1 MIVTKH
7 GMTSIGMEMD
17 RVMIQRNDD
26 DINSSGLP
34 TELDDISV
42 SFSGKYSLAITKDCL
57 ELMKRSQLN
66 EYAKNAG
73 VYHKNGRYGSGKKHH
88 GPSYIT
94 NVDACLFGCEDCFGN
109 EVAEQNINDV
119 CC

>member
-7 GMTSIGMEMD
+7 AMTSIGMEMD

-34 TELDDISV
+34 TESDDISV

-57 ELMKRSQLN
+57 ELMKRSEKINVTWSSEKQN
-66 EYAKNAG
+66 
-73 VYHKNGRYGSGKKHH
+73 VKK
-88 GPSYIT
+88 
-94 NVDACLFGCEDCFGN
+94 E
-109 EVAEQNINDV
+109 NDRF
-119 CC
+119 CRMKF

>member
-1 MIVTKH
+1 MNKNILLVALCVIIYQT
-7 GMTSIGMEMD
+7 MYLADAAPSI
-17 RVMIQRNDD
+17 
-26 DINSSGLP
+26 
-34 TELDDISV
+34 
-42 SFSGKYSLAITKDCL
+42 L